1 MGRGCWL
8 TLTSLLVLRMEGG
21 LGDVQGPF
29 CPLSSP
35 SPLAPPPFFW
45 SQPRMAQGRPG
56 LRRCPGPSRSLPR
69 GSAWLAEGPA
79 MGREAGL
86 CHREGLRPPS
96 RRAGARAG
104 WAMRTAP
111 PESTGKPRWGA
122 PGQVPEGRGGRR
134 VRAQGRGKQPRE
146 LRGQDAAES
155 RRHSLQTRGPEAEL
169 RAVPLPPLVPLLCP
183 RGALRQG
190 HGHKDLH
197 CTGCLGSR

>member
-1 MGRGCWL
+1 
-8 TLTSLLVLRMEGG
+8 
-21 LGDVQGPF
+21 
-29 CPLSSP
+29 
-35 SPLAPPPFFW
+35 
-45 SQPRMAQGRPG
+45 
-56 LRRCPGPSRSLPR
+56 
-69 GSAWLAEGPA
+69 
-79 MGREAGL
+79 MGREAVL

-96 RRAGARAG
+96 PQGGGEG
-104 WAMRTAP
+104 WMGY
-111 PESTGKPRWGA
+111 EDSTPGVHRQTKVGG

-169 RAVPLPPLVPLLCP
+169 RAGPLPPLVPLLCP
-183 RGALRQG
+183 HGALRQG